1 MCVGA
6 DQNYRCVILGGRM
19 RGTAEAQG
27 LLWDSGVLCADLLD
41 DVGFLATLGQARGT
55 VFCDADFDELYLSRR
70 GRPSHPPSVTA
81 ALLLAQLF
89 YGVSDREAERRSR
102 LDLSWKAALGLPL
115 DHRGIPHACLAEF
128 RARLVRGGMEA
139 FLHERLLE
147 VATEAGVVGGR
158 RAVDSTGIADS
169 VLTQDTVT
177 LLRSALRR
185 CLLRLAEVD
194 AGVATQLRAGLRR
207 GDYDASGKPQII
219 WDDPD
224 ARHELLAELFS
235 DTTATLEACT
245 GFDDADLAAA
255 AALLAR
261 VAAQDL
267 DVDDDGGDR
276 EPRVRIRQGVAED
289 RVISTVDPDARHG
302 HRSRR
307 DRYDGYKLHLS
318 VDLDSDLLTAV
329 EASKANAADAEFLEE
344 LVDADP
350 VAVEE
355 VIADTAYGSGD
366 TRVAMADREV
376 TLVAPAQPP
385 GRKAGRF
392 SIADFDIDVAG
403 DRATCPAGHTV
414 TPTRRHPSSADRI
427 QFRFPA
433 EVCAGCPL
441 RSACTDSARGRTLT
455 IGAHT
460 GLLQRVRDQRWTA
473 QFRDRYRHRSQVER
487 KAAQVKSR
495 SSKIPWRGLPN
506 AKAWI
511 KLRAA
516 ALNLDRLGRL
526 GLIPA

>member
-1 MCVGA
+1 
-6 DQNYRCVILGGRM
+6 M

-41 DVGFLATLGQARGT
+41 DEGFLATLGRARGT
-55 VFCDADFDELYLSRR
+55 VFCDADFDGLYRSRR
-70 GRPSHPPSVTA
+70 GRPSHPPSVMA

-128 RARLVRGGMEA
+128 RARLLRGGMEA

-147 VATEAGVVGGR
+147 VATDAGVVGGR

-177 LLRSALRR
+177 LIRSALRR
-185 CLLRLAEVD
+185 CQGRLAEID
-194 AGVATQLRAGLRR
+194 AAAAAELRAGLRR
-207 GDYDASGKPQII
+207 SDYDVSGKPQIV
-219 WDDPD
+219 WDDPA
-224 ARHELLAELFS
+224 ARQQLLQELFA
-235 DTTATLEACT
+235 DTTTTLAVCV
-245 GFDDADLAAA
+245 GVDDADLKAA

-267 DVDDDGGDR
+267 EFVEDHDDNGV
-276 EPRVRIRQGVAED
+276 EPEVRIRRGVAVD

-318 VDLDSDLLTAV
+318 VDLDSDLLCAV
-329 EASKANAADAEFLEE
+329 EASPATAADAEFLHE

-350 VAVEE
+350 VEVKE

-366 TRVAMADREV
+366 TRVAMANRRV

-385 GRKAGRF
+385 GRKPGRF

-403 DRATCPAGHTV
+403 NRATCPAGHSV
-414 TPTRRHPSSADRI
+414 TPARRGVSSADRI

-433 EVCAGCPL
+433 EVCAACPL
-441 RSACTDSARGRTLT
+441 RNSCTESVRGRTLT
-455 IGAHT
+455 VGAHT
-460 GLLQRVRDQRWTA
+460 ALLQRVRNQRWTPH
-473 QFRDRYRHRSQVER
+473 FVDRYRHRANVER

-495 SSKIPWRGLPN
+495 APQIPWRGLPK

-511 KLRAA
+511 RLRAA

-526 GLIPA
+526 DLLPA